1 MTDWAHYNHLWTSR
15 ILNLTYEDPEAY
27 QISSPINHASGLKD
41 PLLILH
47 GLIDKNVQFQDAA
60 RLVQKLIE
68 LDKEF
73 EVMVYPM
80 ERHGFRSESSR
91 TDYCRRT
98 VAFFERHLLPK

>member
-1 MTDWAHYNHLWTSR
+1 MQAPSL
-15 ILNLTYEDPEAY
+15 L
-27 QISSPINHASGLKD
+27 HASGLKD

-47 GLIDKNVQFQDAA
+47 GLIDEKVEFQDAA

-68 LDKEF
+68 LGKEF

-91 TDYCRRT
+91 ADYCRRT
-98 VAFFERHLLPK
+98 AAFFERHLLRR